1 MILKCFYVSAKTKFH
16 LNLKMK
22 QNTRVQKG
30 KIAEKRKIETLK
42 VSNYLSEIVKRII
55 REHNQTKLKERE
67 DKQEINRVRV
77 GRQRGQQN

>member
-1 MILKCFYVSAKTKFH
+1 MILKCFYVSAKNKFN